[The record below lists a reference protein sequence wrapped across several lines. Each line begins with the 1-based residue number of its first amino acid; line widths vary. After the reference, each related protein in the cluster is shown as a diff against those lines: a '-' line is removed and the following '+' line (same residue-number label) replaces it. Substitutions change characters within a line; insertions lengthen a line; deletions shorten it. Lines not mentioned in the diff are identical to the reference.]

1 MLRIMDKKIYGLID
15 LRFGGSL
22 NRHVYMY
29 FVNVDRKGFSKI
41 GWMQT
46 FILAEQSS
54 SAEALLLILVLSSL
68 ICKLFFK

>member
-1 MLRIMDKKIYGLID
+1 MGSQKNRFNETDRSFEHTKHMLRIMDKKIYGLID

-22 NRHVYMY
+22 NLHVYMY

-46 FILAEQSS
+46 FI
-54 SAEALLLILVLSSL
+54 
-68 ICKLFFK
+68 